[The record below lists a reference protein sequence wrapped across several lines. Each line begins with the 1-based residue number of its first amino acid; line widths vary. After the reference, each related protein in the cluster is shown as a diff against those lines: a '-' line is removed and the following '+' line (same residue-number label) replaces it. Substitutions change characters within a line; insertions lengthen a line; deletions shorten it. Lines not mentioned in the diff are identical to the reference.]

1 MTKDEAIT
9 FMDIH
14 GETVK
19 FALYQAGDSLA
30 DNRNYGWSTVVENQ
44 VVEIEEALRVLLT
57 LEKEEDTSCD
67 QS

>member
-30 DNRNYGWSTVVENQ
+30 DDWSVAVENQ
-44 VVEIEEALRVLLT
+44 VKDIEETLSVLLT
-57 LEKEEDTSCD
+57 LEKEED
-67 QS
+67 

>member
-1 MTKDEAIT
+1 MTNDEAIT

-30 DNRNYGWSTVVENQ
+30 DNWSTGVENQ

-57 LEKEEDTSCD
+57 LEKEED
-67 QS
+67 

>member
-1 MTKDEAIT
+1 MTKDEAIA

-30 DNRNYGWSTVVENQ
+30 DNWSTVDFSV
-44 VVEIEEALRVLLT
+44 
-57 LEKEEDTSCD
+57 
-67 QS
+67 

>member
-1 MTKDEAIT
+1 MTKEEAIA

-19 FALYQAGDSLA
+19 FALSQAGDSLA
-30 DNRNYGWSTVVENQ
+30 DNWSTVVENQ

-57 LEKEEDTSCD
+57 LEKEED
-67 QS
+67 